1 MTTLASRRQESG
13 SGNFPAVATV
23 FATAAIMPP
32 SIETADREV
41 RVAVA
46 AYYIAERRGF
56 LPEDALAD
64 WLAAERQID
73 SVRHANIDRD

>member
-13 SGNFPAVATV
+13 SGNFAAVATV
-23 FATAAIMPP
+23 FATAAIIP
-32 SIETADREV
+32 SSSESADRDV
-41 RVAVA
+41 RVAIA

-73 SVRHANIDRD
+73 GVRHASV